1 MEATYVST
9 NSFTVVGDRT
19 SEFVTGRRVKFNCG
33 PDGTRYATIV
43 SSSYSSPDTTVIIDE
58 TTLTSNLS
66 EVLYGIISPGTIGSI
81 PVHSH
86 DGSEGSGGTV
96 SGTGG
101 SSTFI
106 GLSDT
111 PPAYDS
117 GKFLISTSSGI
128 SFADQT
134 SSSVTS
140 DFSTYELVTELTF
153 SSNTPNETISWD
165 GEVDDVIYIE
175 CVNINISGNSTGIR
189 FRLNNDSGTNYN
201 YGVMYQDG
209 SVSSSSQSSSQ
220 TSFPLVS
227 AGIENTSSRIVLH
240 LKNTG
245 NYRHM
250 FRQDSR
256 YYASNTDQ
264 NYLALS
270 GSWNNNS
277 DDVTS
282 IQIFSDQNVTSG
294 IIRVYRFGSV
304 SLPLIT
310 VISGSGGGTSNV
322 QNFLDLTDTPSS
334 YDNGKYL
341 RSTAS
346 GIEFS
351 DVILTSSGSLQ
362 WRLNVSDD
370 GTLYTTVV

>member
-86 DGSEGSGGTV
+86 DGSEGSGGTI

-101 SSTFI
+101 GSS
-106 GLSDT
+106 
-111 PPAYDS
+111 
-117 GKFLISTSSGI
+117 
-128 SFADQT
+128 
-134 SSSVTS
+134 
-140 DFSTYELVTELTF
+140 
-153 SSNTPNETISWD
+153 
-165 GEVDDVIYIE
+165 DV
-175 CVNINISGNSTGIR
+175 
-189 FRLNNDSGTNYN
+189 
-201 YGVMYQDG
+201 
-209 SVSSSSQSSSQ
+209 QS
-220 TSFPLVS
+220 
-227 AGIENTSSRIVLH
+227 
-240 LKNTG
+240 
-245 NYRHM
+245 
-250 FRQDSR
+250 
-256 YYASNTDQ
+256 
-264 NYLALS
+264 
-270 GSWNNNS
+270 
-277 DDVTS
+277 
-282 IQIFSDQNVTSG
+282 
-294 IIRVYRFGSV
+294 
-304 SLPLIT
+304 
-310 VISGSGGGTSNV
+310 
-322 QNFLDLTDTPSS
+322 FLDLTDTPSS